1 MRIDIE
7 TIWRFRKPG
16 SRQPTSVMLGFLKDI
31 NETGKLTLA
40 ASRNQLSYRHAW
52 SLVNEWSVF
61 FGVPVV
67 ERSKGKGTKLT
78 AFGEKLVW
86 AGERLEA
93 RLGPQLEN
101 LAQELATELKELLPN
116 RPAIIR
122 VHASHGFAVSKLRE
136 MLNATAEMSI
146 DLRYVSNQTSLVSL
160 AHNTCD
166 LAGVHLPR
174 GDLRK
179 RSANACREWVD
190 HRVHRVV
197 GFATREMGL
206 MVKPGNPL
214 RITSVEALIN
224 PAIRFVN
231 RDQDSG
237 TGLLFDHILNQHKID
252 PEQINGYQQV
262 EFTHAAVAAYVAS
275 DMADV
280 AFGVEAAA
288 RQFGLD
294 FVRLLTEDYYFV
306 CRETLLEQESM
317 KQILSVLRGAEFRD
331 ALVQLPGYAASDT
344 GAIKTVNEVFH
355 SKKA

>member
-7 TIWRFRKPG
+7 TIWRFRKPE

-31 NETGKLTLA
+31 NETGKLTVA

-52 SLVNEWSVF
+52 SLVNDWSAF

-93 RLGPQLEN
+93 RLAPQLEN
-101 LAQELATELKELLPN
+101 LAQELATELQELLPHH
-116 RPAIIR
+116 PAIIR
-122 VHASHGFAVSKLRE
+122 MHASHGFAVSKLRE
-136 MLNATAEMSI
+136 MLNATGENI
-146 DLRYVSNQTSLVSL
+146 DLRYVGNQTSLVSL
-160 AHNTCD
+160 AHDTCD

-179 RSANACREWVD
+179 RSVNACREWVD
-190 HRVHRVV
+190 NKIHRVV

-214 RITSVEALIN
+214 RITSMEALIN

-237 TGLLFDHILNQHKID
+237 TGLLFDQILSQHKIE
-252 PEQINGYQQV
+252 PGQINGYEQV

-306 CRETLLEQESM
+306 CRETLLERETM

-331 ALVQLPGYAASDT
+331 ALVRLPGYAASDT

-355 SKKA
+355 GKRA